1 MFTPWLELDGARERV
16 AEWSDAA
23 GLDLLRLGTTAE
35 ADEIQDTAVTQ
46 PLIVALSLLAFQHL
60 RSQTDIPAD
69 VVFAGHSVGELAAAA
84 AAGVFSPVDAMT
96 LAGLRGREMAAACSL
111 APTGMAAVM
120 KGDPDEVLAW
130 LDKHDL
136 VPANRNGAGQTV
148 AAGLLSDLDAAIAEP
163 PAGVKVIRLKV
174 AGAFHTKHMEPAQ
187 DALRA
192 VATGIEVRDPAHRL
206 LSNADGQV
214 VSSGKEMLD
223 RLVAQVVL
231 PVRWDLCMETLR
243 ELDATTLAELP
254 PSGALVGL
262 ARRELKGATI
272 VGMKTPDQ
280 VAEVAELIKAEAS
293 A

>member
-1 MFTPWLELDGARERV
+1 MFTPWLDLDGARDQV
-16 AEWSDAA
+16 GEWSEAA

-35 ADEIQDTAVTQ
+35 AQEIQDTAVTQ
-46 PLIVALSLLAFQHL
+46 PLIVALSLLAFEHL
-60 RSQTDIPAD
+60 RARIDIPERT
-69 VVFAGHSVGELAAAA
+69 VFAGHSVGELAAAA
-84 AAGVFSPVDAMT
+84 AAGVFSPVDAMA

-120 KGDPDEVLAW
+120 RGEPDDVLAW
-130 LDKHDL
+130 LERHDL

-148 AAGLLSDLDAAIAEP
+148 AAGLLSDLDAAVAEP
-163 PAGVKVIRLKV
+163 PEGVKVIRLKV
-174 AGAFHTKHMEPAQ
+174 AGAFHTKYMEPAQ
-187 DALRA
+187 QALRA
-192 VATGIEVRDPAHRL
+192 KAADIEVRDPAHRL

-214 VSSGKEMLD
+214 VASGKEMLD

-243 ELDATTLAELP
+243 ELDATVLAELP

-262 ARRELKGATI
+262 ARRELKGTTI
-272 VGMKTPDQ
+272 VGMKTPEQ